1 MHLLLVG
8 INHTTAPVSVREK
21 LSFSGHQ
28 TGILLSRLIAL
39 PQFDEAILLATC
51 NRTELI
57 VRYHSAPGSSKQR
70 CKELLI
76 NALCEAK
83 RLPPLDPELFFDF
96 SNAKAAL
103 HLLRIAS
110 GLESVVLGE
119 GQILAQ
125 CKEAYHLSCKVGAS
139 GFLLNRLMHA
149 AFRTGKTVRSQTDI
163 NIGAVSVSSAAVELA
178 QQYSPHF
185 QSANLLIL
193 GAGTMARLALDHALA
208 KKAGTIT
215 IVNRSLH
222 NARTLAAPTGASA
235 LPLDQLPQALSQAD
249 IVISAISTPQPLIT
263 TETLPAATTSQ
274 RPRLIVD
281 IAVPRSVDATVGSL
295 PNVQLFTVDNLHSV
309 VDENLQ
315 RRKQALIGAENLV
328 HKELDIFM
336 EWYHSLTVTPT
347 IKQLVHHF
355 EEQRSAVVEAMAGDI
370 PPQYHPQLE
379 LLTRHLMKRL
389 LRAPIKHLRN
399 NLDSDANTA
408 AYWVDSVRRVFGLDT
423 HESSDSRDSRK

>member
-8 INHTTAPVSVREK
+8 INHTTAPVAVREK

-28 TGILLSRLIAL
+28 TGLLLSRLKAL

-57 VRYHSAPGSSKQR
+57 VRYHPAPGSSKQR

-83 RLPPLDPELFFDF
+83 RLPALDPELFFEY

-103 HLLRIAS
+103 HLLRIAA

-125 CKEAYHLSCKVGAS
+125 CKEAYHLACKVGAS
-139 GFLLNRLMHA
+139 GFLLNRLMHS
-149 AFRTGKTVRSQTDI
+149 AFRAGKTVRSQTDI

-178 QQYSPHF
+178 QQQTPHF
-185 QSANLLIL
+185 QNANLLIV

-208 KKAGTIT
+208 KKAGSIT

-222 NARTLAAPTGASA
+222 NARTLAAPTGATA
-235 LPLDQLPQALSQAD
+235 LPLEQLPEALAVAD
-249 IVISAISTPQPLIT
+249 IVISAVSTPQPLIT
-263 TETLPAATTSQ
+263 TTTLPATTNHT
-274 RPRLIVD
+274 RLIVD
-281 IAVPRSVDATVGSL
+281 IAVPRSVDTAVGSL

-309 VDENLQ
+309 VDENLL
-315 RRKQALIGAENLV
+315 RRKEAQKVAEALV
-328 HKELDIFM
+328 QDELAIFL

-355 EEQRSAVVEAMAGDI
+355 EEQRTAVVAAMAGDI
-370 PPQYHPQLE
+370 PPQYQPQLE

-399 NLDSDANTA
+399 NLNSDANTA

-423 HESSDSRDSRK
+423 HDSSDSRDSRK